1 MNGLAVIEI
10 PNFMTNNGVLT
21 CFSLIFCSGLAAQT
35 KPLPRTFSA
44 TNVSSIA
51 LTETSRQSIA
61 SEVGGAFMFPAKCDG
76 DGNLYIRKYAT
87 DRPLLGPTVKIDSK
101 GKRVSLFDP
110 ASFSQVKLDRADS
123 FSPAPDGGF
132 YQIAAVGIDHPQI
145 YVLHF
150 SPDGS
155 PSTPIRLDADFQPF
169 QFAAFANGN
178 LLASGFQRDPQK
190 KDDPGRSFTAVFSAD
205 GRLLAQLALEPPP
218 YFAHATQPAGK
229 SGVSGSQA
237 SRPTLDLSDAEAG
250 IDGNIYALRRSAP
263 ALIYVISPAGTV
275 IKTLNAKS
283 HVPSLMPSAFHVSAN
298 RIAIAFWDDKTK
310 SQTIVVTDAQSG
322 RGIATYSDAGTLGP
336 SFACYSADDGVFT
349 FLHLGEGNTFEV
361 IRAEAH

>member
-1 MNGLAVIEI
+1 
-10 PNFMTNNGVLT
+10 
-21 CFSLIFCSGLAAQT
+21 
-35 KPLPRTFSA
+35 
-44 TNVSSIA
+44 
-51 LTETSRQSIA
+51 
-61 SEVGGAFMFPAKCDG
+61 
-76 DGNLYIRKYAT
+76 
-87 DRPLLGPTVKIDSK
+87 
-101 GKRVSLFDP
+101 
-110 ASFSQVKLDRADS
+110 
-123 FSPAPDGGF
+123 
-132 YQIAAVGIDHPQI
+132 
-145 YVLHF
+145 
-150 SPDGS
+150 
-155 PSTPIRLDADFQPF
+155 
-169 QFAAFANGN
+169 
-178 LLASGFQRDPQK
+178 
-190 KDDPGRSFTAVFSAD
+190 
-205 GRLLAQLALEPPP
+205 LLAQLALEPPP